1 MGLRWKIRRVFQ
13 ALSHPKE
20 AARRVRTKQLA
31 GLDLTALQSQLT
43 KAPIH
48 PDSFLFVTLDSCR
61 VDTFQ
66 SASAPAIKS
75 IGQFVEAE
83 SSATFTFASHCA
95 MWVGMTP
102 GVATSR
108 EKYMNPK
115 AGRIFRL
122 INSVAGGVHDDYI
135 QLSGRTVIDGFRNL
149 GYHTIGTGAMRWFDP
164 QVTTGIYLT
173 QDFNDFQYTGTDIE
187 AQVAYVLSKMA
198 ENPGKKFMVF
208 MNVGETHVPYY
219 HKNAPWP
226 KANPCVPFGKNNDRE
241 ACQVRQRACLEFVD
255 AHLGKVIDVFQRAEA
270 SILCC
275 ADHGDCHGEDGLW
288 AHGFYHEKV
297 MKVPLVMRLRPRT
310 DLAKDRGNEG
320 VGVDL
325 EGAV

>member
-1 MGLRWKIRRVFQ
+1 MGLRWKIKRAFQ
-13 ALSHPKE
+13 ALTNPQE
-20 AARRVRTKQLA
+20 AARRIKTKQLA
-31 GLDLTALQSQLT
+31 EMDVEAALAQIQKSG
-43 KAPIH
+43 IH
-48 PDSFLFVTLDSCR
+48 PESFLFVTLDSCR

-66 SASAPAIKS
+66 NARAPKIKS
-75 IGQFVEAE
+75 IGPMIEAE

-102 GVATSR
+102 GVAKSR

-122 INSVAGGVHDDYI
+122 VNSVAGGVHDDYI
-135 QLSGRTVIDGFRNL
+135 QLSGRTVIEGFKNL
-149 GYHTIGTGAMRWFDP
+149 GYHTIGVGAMRWFDP

-187 AQVAYVLSKMA
+187 AQVAYVLSRIA
-198 ENPGKKFMVF
+198 ANPGRKLFVF

-226 KANPCVPFGKNNDRE
+226 KANPCVPLGKNNDRE
-241 ACQVRQRACLEFVD
+241 ACQTRQKACLEFVD
-255 AHLGKVIDVFQRAEA
+255 PHLGKVIDVFQQAGS
-270 SILCC
+270 SIMCC

-297 MKVPLVMRLRPRT
+297 LKVPMVMRLRPRG
-310 DLAKDRGNEG
+310 DEAKDRGNEG
-320 VGVDL
+320 VGVEI